1 MQADNDNIST
11 DILKGASEI
20 AKFLGLSRRAIYHA
34 VDTGVLPTFRIGSN
48 VFARRSTLLAWIASQ
63 EQAAA

>member
-11 DILKGASEI
+11 DILKGANEI
-20 AKFLGLSRRAIYHA
+20 AKFLGLNRRAVYHA
-34 VDTGVLPTFRIGSN
+34 VDTGVLPTFRIGAN

-63 EQAAA
+63 ERLSA